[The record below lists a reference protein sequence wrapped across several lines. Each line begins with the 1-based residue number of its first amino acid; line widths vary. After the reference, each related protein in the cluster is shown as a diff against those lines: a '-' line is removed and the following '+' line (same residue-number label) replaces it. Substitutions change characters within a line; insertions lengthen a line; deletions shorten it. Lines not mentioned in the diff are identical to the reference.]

1 MHHSY
6 GFNPRRCKSTSSM
19 SGCIEREMSRIIL
32 SLPTK
37 LEHLE
42 MFEQTVTGSF
52 SPVNTRYSS
61 FTTKFGS

>member
-1 MHHSY
+1 
-6 GFNPRRCKSTSSM
+6 M